1 MSHREPI
8 DEKLESLGKAIG
20 SEEKFVENV
29 MSRIGKKPA
38 IKSLQ
43 SEPQF
48 IWGKLMKNPV
58 RKLAAAA
65 IIIVALLINF
75 QSGNSGVA
83 WGAVLEQVEK
93 AQNIVFRI
101 TTNAK
106 IQGEQQ
112 ETTVQ
117 PEIIFY
123 KSSEYGSLSKC
134 FNESKL
140 LITNCWNIKEPSMTL
155 LFHESKKFR
164 KVTYD
169 RPGKIKLDE
178 NDDPCVWVKEIM
190 KRNYTKLGKDVINSK
205 KVEGIECSDL
215 GEEVFG
221 KSFKKATARLWVE
234 IGTNYPVRIEID
246 GIDMAQQFDMPDNVD
261 VNLSDME
268 MNMVMDDFQWN
279 VKLDPNLFYPDIPSD
294 YTDMDSSLNMNP
306 PEIN

>member
-1 MSHREPI
+1 
-8 DEKLESLGKAIG
+8 
-20 SEEKFVENV
+20 
-29 MSRIGKKPA
+29 
-38 IKSLQ
+38 
-43 SEPQF
+43 
-48 IWGKLMKNPV
+48 
-58 RKLAAAA
+58 
-65 IIIVALLINF
+65 
-75 QSGNSGVA
+75 
-83 WGAVLEQVEK
+83 
-93 AQNIVFRI
+93 
-101 TTNAK
+101 
-106 IQGEQQ
+106 
-112 ETTVQ
+112 
-117 PEIIFY
+117 
-123 KSSEYGSLSKC
+123 
-134 FNESKL
+134 
-140 LITNCWNIKEPSMTL
+140 
-155 LFHESKKFR
+155 
-164 KVTYD
+164 
-169 RPGKIKLDE
+169 
-178 NDDPCVWVKEIM
+178 M